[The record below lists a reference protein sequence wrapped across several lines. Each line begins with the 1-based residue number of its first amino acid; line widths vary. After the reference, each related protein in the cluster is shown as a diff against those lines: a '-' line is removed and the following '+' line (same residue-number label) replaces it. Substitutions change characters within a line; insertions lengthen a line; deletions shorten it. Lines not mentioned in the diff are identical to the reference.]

1 MNVLSHSTACR
12 IFPDQGSNPCLLHW
26 QPDSYTL
33 DQKKSPLFPFEPWD
47 PQRIHHAAT
56 LLLWLC
62 RSPWIMSPP
71 GEPFWSKSLLTQVK
85 NQPHSRVRSGFP
97 GDLVVKES
105 ACQCT
110 SCGRCSFHPWVRKIL
125 RIHCGLSCTYSK
137 TISIFFLRYNL
148 FVGHILIQ
156 P

>member
-1 MNVLSHSTACR
+1 MFASLPSYGLQPTRLLYPWDSPGKNTRVGCYFLLQG
-12 IFPDQGSNPCLLHW
+12 IFLTEGSNLHLLCLLHW

-125 RIHCGLSCTYSK
+125 LERK
-137 TISIFFLRYNL
+137 
-148 FVGHILIQ
+148 
-156 P
+156 